1 MAKSSYFL
9 LALKQAGRSQ
19 CRFRVGAVLVQGGR
33 MLALASNVPRNSPSI
48 DYVHAS
54 FHAEEVIVRRVG
66 TAPRAVLY
74 VARVNR
80 AGSPML
86 ARPCRRCQFALYAA
100 GITRV
105 HYTTSQGFGL
115 IRIQPE

>member
-1 MAKSSYFL
+1 M
-9 LALKQAGRSQ
+9 ALKQARRSQ

-33 MLALASNVPRNSPSI
+33 TLALASNVPRNSPSI
-48 DYVHAS
+48 DYKHAS

-66 TAPRAVLY
+66 AAPRAVLY
-74 VARVNR
+74 VARVDR

-100 GITRV
+100 GITRA

-115 IRIQPE
+115 VRIQPQRPQ